1 MCLWINGSIF
11 SKVNIASKSRTR
23 ASYWALRPFF
33 FYYFRLCNS
42 SILERSSMLQGWFSD
57 ITTEGCSLEF
67 RGKYTHVLISNKD
80 AVSNVIYNFNHQTFL
95 LSIISDIHFILL
107 QHCHCFLALT
117 RSWNCPWLGSKWGVD
132 LIINIYSVLISSIWI
147 MFLWKIL
154 SISIMYIS
162 LTQVLVLKSV

>member
-1 MCLWINGSIF
+1 MFSSSLLCCKIAVTVNSIGFISLFMCLWINGSIF

-23 ASYWALRPFF
+23 ASNWALRPFF

-42 SILERSSMLQGWFSD
+42 SILERSSMLQCWFSD

-107 QHCHCFLALT
+107 QHCHL
-117 RSWNCPWLGSKWGVD
+117 
-132 LIINIYSVLISSIWI
+132 
-147 MFLWKIL
+147 FLWHWQDHE
-154 SISIMYIS
+154 
-162 LTQVLVLKSV
+162 TVLDLVQTEVWIW